1 MNGVKVSVVVP
12 TYNRKDLLMALLESL
27 RSQTLA
33 PETFEIIVVC
43 DGGTDGTS
51 EVIARLATSDAR
63 IRLIQQQ
70 QGGPAAARNAGA
82 RAAKGQFVAFTDDDC
97 LAAPHWLVKLIEPFA
112 GPETVAVQGKTTT
125 DLTLV
130 GPLTH
135 QLVNESK
142 SYIMPT
148 CNVAYR
154 RDLFLKMGGF
164 DERFLFLNEDVD
176 LGWRFETAGLI
187 SFAPDALIIHPPRK
201 ETFSKKAKW
210 VRFLESEFL
219 LYYKDPVRYRKHRSF
234 SPWCAIYWNVF
245 VLLQIRSLKSS
256 LKFVFVRFRPDY
268 FCLTVALVLA
278 RWWNLIRYYP
288 NFLRAAR
295 RPDML
300 MHRTGIF

>member
-1 MNGVKVSVVVP
+1 MNEVQVSVVVP
-12 TYNRKDLLMALLESL
+12 TYNRKHLLLALLDSL
-27 RSQTLA
+27 RSQTIA

-51 EVIARLATSDAR
+51 EEVAGLAANDAR
-63 IRLIQQQ
+63 IHLIQQQ

-82 RAAKGQFVAFTDDDC
+82 RAAKGQFIAFTDDDC
-97 LAAPHWLVKLIEPFA
+97 VASPHWLEKLIEPFA
-112 GPETVAVQGKTTT
+112 GPETVAVQGKTIT
-125 DLTLV
+125 DLALV

-135 QLVNESK
+135 QVVNESQ
-142 SYIMPT
+142 SYVMPT

-154 RDLFLKMGGF
+154 RDLFVQMGGF

-176 LGWRFETAGLI
+176 LGWRFETTGRI

-201 ETFSKKAKW
+201 ETFSKKARW

-219 LYYKDPVRYRKHRSF
+219 LFYKDPVKYRKHRGL
-234 SPWCAIYWNVF
+234 SPWWTIYWNVF
-245 VLLQIRSLKSS
+245 VLLQMRSLKSS

-278 RWWNLIRYYP
+278 RWWNLICYYRY
-288 NFLRAAR
+288 FLRAAR
-295 RPDML
+295 RPYAL
-300 MHRTGIF
+300 VHRA